1 LTSLLARVAL
11 TAIYPQY
18 LPISLIIPTPYSADS
33 ASVYAESINLIDSA
47 TAVLNPK
54 LLSIKGMSLSIVLG
68 IPQIEIFIFFSL
80 NYC

>member
-1 LTSLLARVAL
+1 LTSLLARVAF

-18 LPISLIIPTPYSADS
+18 LPISLIIPTPNSADS

-68 IPQIEIFIFFSL
+68 IPHIEILMFLSL